1 MSESDLNKE
10 DDQRTLD
17 DLCESVTEGEID
29 LGERMVSAAH
39 AGKSK
44 GVDPAQLSRRSE
56 RSII

>member
-10 DDQRTLD
+10 DDQRTLA

-29 LGERMVSAAH
+29 LGKRMVSAAH

-44 GVDPAQLSRRSE
+44 GGSGSSSFV
-56 RSII
+56 